1 MAKKTKK
8 RKSKVKKTKRA
19 AARRPKTKT
28 KTKRPLKKAV
38 RKTKAVK
45 AKARKPAAKRAAP
58 KKPAP
63 AKPTSYKI
71 LLLGASY
78 GSLLASKLLFGGH
91 LIHLVCLPAEADLI
105 NAEGFKVK
113 LPVRGRSEPVLL
125 ESRKL
130 PGKVTAGPAAG
141 VNPKDYDLIG
151 LCMQEPQYRSA
162 GVRELLDAIGK
173 SRVPCMSI
181 MNMPPLPYIKRILGL
196 DHKALEA
203 AYTDPR
209 VWDSVDPKKITL
221 NSPDPQ
227 AIRPPDGKANE
238 LLVTLPTNFKC
249 ARFEDDKDTA
259 IVRQLEKD
267 VEAARFDAPEGKIEL
282 PVKLRVYNSIFVPLA
297 KWAMLCAGNYR
308 CITAD
313 GMRTAQEAVHSNIDK
328 SRSVYNFVNGLCV
341 KLGAN
346 PNDLVPFEKYAAAA
360 QSLTRPASAARAL
373 QNGAQNI
380 ERADK
385 LVQLIARQKGLSHP
399 TLDAT
404 VALVDMQL
412 DANRKK
418 AAA

>member
-1 MAKKTKK
+1 MAKAKNRNKKLKT
-8 RKSKVKKTKRA
+8 KVKKSKRA
-19 AARRPKTKT
+19 GSARKPNKA
-28 KTKRPLKKAV
+28 KRPVKKAT
-38 RKTKAVK
+38 RKTMAVKSK
-45 AKARKPAAKRAAP
+45 AKAKS
-58 KKPAP
+58 KKPAKKS
-63 AKPTSYKI
+63 ASSKARTYKI
-71 LLLGASY
+71 LLMGASY

-91 LIHLVCLPAEADLI
+91 SIHLVCLPAEADLI
-105 NAEGFKVK
+105 NAEGFRVR

-125 ESRKL
+125 DSRKL
-130 PGKVTAGPAAG
+130 PGKVTAGGAAG
-141 VNPKDYDLIG
+141 VNPKDYDLVG
-151 LCMQEPQYRSA
+151 LCMQEPQYRSP
-162 GVRELLDAIGK
+162 GVRELLDAVGK

-181 MNMPPLPYIKRILGL
+181 MNMPPLPYIKRIPGL

-209 VWDSVDPKKITL
+209 VWDSVDPNKITL

-249 ARFEDDKDTA
+249 ARFVDDKDTA

-267 VEAARFDAPEGKIEL
+267 VETARFDAPEGKIEL
-282 PVKLRVYNSIFVPLA
+282 PVKLRVYESIFVPLA
-297 KWAMLCAGNYR
+297 KWAMLLAGNYR
-308 CITAD
+308 CITPD
-313 GMRTAQEAVHSNIDK
+313 GMRTAQEAVHSNIEEA
-328 SRSVYNFVNGLCV
+328 RSVYNFVNDLVV
-341 KLGAN
+341 KLGAS

-373 QNGAQNI
+373 NNGAPNI

-385 LVQLIARQKGLSHP
+385 LVQLIARQKGLSNAAI
-399 TLDAT
+399 DAQ
-404 VALVDMQL
+404 VALVDARL